1 MAMSARARYLL
12 TCPNLLTFFRPVGTA
27 LFVWFCAQAQDA
39 AALWA
44 WLGALL
50 CFVGIVASDALDGW
64 LARRLRQASALGL
77 MLDHVCDV
85 LFILSALVF
94 FAMRALAP
102 WWLPAAIAWAF
113 ALYVV
118 HSWCLTSDQPQMT
131 FIGSRLGR
139 LSGILNYGAVGL
151 VTMRLYPGAELV
163 PLSLLHGCFTV
174 LALLA
179 LISGAER
186 LYALLRPQGG
196 ADRAMP
202 EVRTLDQSDCS
213 IS

>member
-1 MAMSARARYLL
+1 MATSAHARYLW
-12 TCPNLLTFFRPVGTA
+12 TCPNLLTFFRPAGTA
-27 LFVWFCAQAQDA
+27 LFVWLCAQAQDA

-50 CFVGIVASDALDGW
+50 CYVGIIASDALDGW

-77 MLDHVCDV
+77 MLDHVCDI
-85 LFILSALVF
+85 LFILTALVF
-94 FAMRALAP
+94 FAMRALVP

-113 ALYVV
+113 GLYVV
-118 HSWCLTSDQPQMT
+118 HSWCLTSGQPQMT

-151 VTMRLYPGAELV
+151 VTMRLYPGADLLPI
-163 PLSLLHGCFTV
+163 PLLQGCFTV

-186 LYALLRPQGG
+186 FYDLLRTQGG
-196 ADRAMP
+196 ADRATP
-202 EVRTLDQSDCS
+202 VVRRPDQSDCS